1 MLVVTKIDRI
11 ARPLR
16 HLLTVA
22 HELETKSVDLIV
34 LDQQIDTTTPAGKLT
49 FQILGA
55 IAEFERTLIVERVKA
70 GMAHAQST
78 ARVQANPSAGRGMRS
93 MSRRWKMSAPPR
105 GHQWVA
111 GGCFASTRSPALATG
126 NTRSGVEPL

>member
-1 MLVVTKIDRI
+1 VLVVTKIDRI
-11 ARPLR
+11 AGSLR

-22 HELETKSVDLIV
+22 HELETNSVDLIV

-70 GMAHAQST
+70 GMAHAQKH
-78 ARVQANPSAGRGMRS
+78 G
-93 MSRRWKMSAPPR
+93 
-105 GHQWVA
+105 
-111 GGCFASTRSPALATG
+111 
-126 NTRSGVEPL
+126 TRSGKPIGRARHEIDVEEMEDERPASGASMGRGWLLCLDSLSRLGNGQYQERC